1 MAIFIVPRDRV
12 RRKRYFK
19 RLTNIVLIVVVSTA
33 TAYVITRPVGGPGFH
48 PSAAVRAALAAH
60 SNNSASTNGGVQLTH
75 AKLSRTSSSEPS
87 RDVSDKNPARGGYK
101 LPPGPYKVSEVG
113 TIVLHDPRRNKDLH
127 MRVFYPDA
135 AGKYPVIVFSHGAGG
150 SQDCCEELTEHWASY
165 GYITIQPTHEDSAL
179 QRRNAGEENVK
190 FVGAVREAL
199 RRPSLWESR
208 PADISFVLN
217 SLGELQKRAVQL
229 SGKIDTQH
237 VGVGGHSMGSFAA
250 EAVAGATAD
259 LPGRAGVSFA
269 DARVKAALCLS
280 PQGPGQFGL
289 TSSSFATMRVPFMG
303 ITGSRDN
310 LGPLASAAWHEKPF
324 DLSPAGD
331 KYFVNITGANHMSFI
346 SSRSLAS
353 GGSREAEEIFAYTN
367 SAALA
372 FWDAYLKNDAGAKA
386 YLYSNNLARF
396 SKDTAT
402 LLRK

>member
-1 MAIFIVPRDRV
+1 MALFTVPRDRV

-19 RLTNIVLIVVVSTA
+19 RLTNMVLIGVVSTA
-33 TAYVITRPVGGPGFH
+33 TAYVITRPVGGTGFH

-60 SNNSASTNGGVQLTH
+60 NNTSGSTNGGVQLTA
-75 AKLSRTSSSEPS
+75 AKLSRTPSSEPPQ
-87 RDVSDKNPARGGYK
+87 DVSDKNPARSGYK
-101 LPPGPYKVSEVG
+101 LLPGPYKVSEG
-113 TIVLHDPRRNKDLH
+113 NIVLNDARRNKDLH

-179 QRRNAGEENVK
+179 QRQNAGEENIK
-190 FVGAVREAL
+190 FVAAVREAL
-199 RRPSLWESR
+199 KRPALWESR

-229 SGKIDTQH
+229 SGKIDAQH
-237 VGVGGHSMGSFAA
+237 VGVGGHSMGAFAA

-259 LPGRAGVSFA
+259 LPGRPGVSFA
-269 DARVKAALCLS
+269 DPRVKAALCLS

-289 TSSSFATMRVPFMG
+289 TSSSFTTMRVPFMG

-346 SSRSLAS
+346 SARSIAAAGAS
-353 GGSREAEEIFAYTN
+353 QAEEIFAYTN

-372 FWDAYLKNDAGAKA
+372 FWDAYLKNDDSAKA
-386 YLYSNNLARF
+386 YLHSNNLERF
-396 SKDTAT
+396 SKDAAT

>member
-1 MAIFIVPRDRV
+1 MSLFTLPRDRA

-19 RLTNIVLIVVVSTA
+19 RLTNIILIGAISTG
-33 TAYVITRPVGGPGFH
+33 TAYVITRPVGGSGFS

-60 SNNSASTNGGVQLTH
+60 NITSASTSGGVQLTG
-75 AKLSRTSSSEPS
+75 AKLSRTSSSAAS
-87 RDVSDKNPARGGYK
+87 RDVSDNNPARNGYK
-101 LPPGPYKVSEVG
+101 LLPGPYKVSEG
-113 TIVLHDPRRNKDLH
+113 NIVLRDAQRNRDLH

-135 AGKYPVIVFSHGAGG
+135 AGRYPVIVFSHGAGG

-179 QRRNAGEENVK
+179 LRRNAGEENIK
-190 FVGAVREAL
+190 FVSAVREAL
-199 RRPSLWESR
+199 KRPALWESR

-229 SGKIDTQH
+229 SGKIDAQH
-237 VGVGGHSMGSFAA
+237 IGVGGHSMGAFAA

-259 LPGRAGVSFA
+259 LPGRPGVSFA
-269 DARVKAALCLS
+269 DSRVKAALCLS

-289 TSSSFATMRVPFMG
+289 TSSSFTTMRVPFMG

-310 LGPLASAAWHEKPF
+310 LGPLGSAAWHEKPF

-331 KYFVNITGANHMSFI
+331 KYFVNITGASHMSFI
-346 SSRSLAS
+346 SSRTVAVAGAS
-353 GGSREAEEIFAYTN
+353 QAEEVFAYTN

-372 FWDAYLKNDAGAKA
+372 FWDAYLKNDASAKA
-386 YLYSNNLARF
+386 YLHSNDLERF
-396 SKDTAT
+396 SKDAAT